1 MNEAGDYYFSTILDL
16 NPPPQKK
23 KIVISKKKPPYLQL
37 SLLVFAAMK
46 TGHVL

>member
-23 KIVISKKKPPYLQL
+23 IVISKKNPPYLQL
-37 SLLVFAAMK
+37 SLLVFVAMK